1 MEVRFSTLQELTNNS
16 IAAPNIE
23 LYNLPIQYTYMISK
37 REVKYIQSLCHK
49 KQRVADRLF
58 IVEGEK
64 AVDELLQS
72 NWEIK
77 QIYATASWKS
87 DHEQVSAPV
96 EVATMEQI
104 QQMSGLNTAR
114 NVLAL
119 VQMPPDLEPMAA
131 PAGLTLVLDTIQ
143 DPGNMG
149 TLLRIADWFGIK
161 QIIASDSSA
170 DCYNPKVVQASMGS
184 FLRVRVQYTDLGHWL
199 HNYPHPIIGAMM
211 QGTAVYDVK
220 PVLPAALL
228 IGNEGKG
235 ISEAL
240 IPLMSASVSIPRL
253 GGAES
258 LNAAVATGILLSYL
272 TRV

>member
-1 MEVRFSTLQELTNNS
+1 
-16 IAAPNIE
+16 
-23 LYNLPIQYTYMISK
+23 
-37 REVKYIQSLCHK
+37 
-49 KQRVADRLF
+49 
-58 IVEGEK
+58 
-64 AVDELLQS
+64 
-72 NWEIK
+72 
-77 QIYATASWKS
+77 
-87 DHEQVSAPV
+87 
-96 EVATMEQI
+96 
-104 QQMSGLNTAR
+104 
-114 NVLAL
+114 
-119 VQMPPDLEPMAA
+119 MPPDPEPITA

-184 FLRVRVQYTDLGHWL
+184 FLRVTVHYTHLGQWL
-199 HNYPHPIIGAMM
+199 QSYPHPIMGAMM
-211 QGTAVYDVK
+211 EGMSIYDVK
-220 PVLPAALL
+220 SVLPAALL

-240 IPLMSASVSIPRL
+240 LPLISTSLHIPRL

>member
-1 MEVRFSTLQELTNNS
+1 
-16 IAAPNIE
+16 
-23 LYNLPIQYTYMISK
+23 
-37 REVKYIQSLCHK
+37 
-49 KQRVADRLF
+49 
-58 IVEGEK
+58 
-64 AVDELLQS
+64 LQS
-72 NWEIK
+72 HWPVK
-77 QIYATASWKS
+77 QIYATSSWKAN
-87 DHEQVSAPV
+87 HEKVSALV

-104 QQMSGLNTAR
+104 QQMSGLITAR

-119 VQMPPDLEPMAA
+119 VQMPPDLEPQPA

-149 TLLRIADWFGIK
+149 TLLRIADWFGIQ

-184 FLRVRVQYTDLGHWL
+184 FLRVTVHYTDLEQWL
-199 HNYPHPIIGAMM
+199 KSYPHPIMGAMM
-211 QGTAVYDVK
+211 EGTAIYDVK
-220 PVLPAALL
+220 SVLPAALL

-240 IPLMSASVSIPRL
+240 LPLISTSISIPRL
-253 GGAES
+253 GEAES

>member
-1 MEVRFSTLQELTNNS
+1 MEVRFSTLQELTNIS

-72 NWEIK
+72 NWEVK

-119 VQMPPDLEPMAA
+119 VQMPPDSEPMAA

-184 FLRVRVQYTDLGHWL
+184 FLRVRVHYTNLGHWL
-199 HNYPHPIIGAMM
+199 QSYPHPIMGAMM
-211 QGTAVYDVK
+211 VGTAIYDVK
-220 PVLPAALL
+220 PLLPAALL

-235 ISEAL
+235 ISESLLPL
-240 IPLMSASVSIPRL
+240 ISTSVSIPRL
-253 GGAES
+253 GNAES
-258 LNAAVATGILLSYL
+258 LNAAVASGILLSYL

>member
-1 MEVRFSTLQELTNNS
+1 
-16 IAAPNIE
+16 
-23 LYNLPIQYTYMISK
+23 MISK

-64 AVDELLQS
+64 AVEELLQS
-72 NWEIK
+72 HWPVK
-77 QIYATASWKS
+77 QIYATSSWKAN
-87 DHEQVSAPV
+87 HEKVSALV

-119 VQMPPDLEPMAA
+119 VQMPPDLETTLTPG
-131 PAGLTLVLDTIQ
+131 GLTLVLDTIQ

-161 QIIASDSSA
+161 EIIASESSA

-184 FLRVRVQYTDLGHWL
+184 FLRVTVHYTDLINWL
-199 HNYPHPIIGAMM
+199 QSYPHPIMGAMM
-211 QGTAVYDVK
+211 QGTPIYDVK
-220 PVLPAALL
+220 SVLPAALL
-228 IGNEGKG
+228 IGNEGRG

-240 IPLMSASVSIPRL
+240 QPLISTSLHIPRL

>member
-1 MEVRFSTLQELTNNS
+1 MS
-16 IAAPNIE
+16 
-23 LYNLPIQYTYMISK
+23 SK

-49 KQRVADRLF
+49 KQRVLDRLF

-72 NWEIK
+72 NWVVK
-77 QIYATASWKS
+77 QIYATATWKS

-104 QQMSGLNTAR
+104 QQMSGLITAR

-119 VQMPPDLEPMAA
+119 VQMPPDSEPMAA

-149 TLLRIADWFGIK
+149 TLLRIADWFGIQ

-184 FLRVRVQYTDLGHWL
+184 FLRVSVHYTDLGHWL
-199 HNYPHPIIGAMM
+199 QSYPHPIMGAMM
-211 QGTAVYDVK
+211 EGTAIYDVK
-220 PVLPAALL
+220 PLLPAALL

-235 ISEAL
+235 ISESLLPL
-240 IPLMSASVSIPRL
+240 ISTSVSIPRL
-253 GGAES
+253 GNAES
-258 LNAAVATGILLSYL
+258 LNAAVASGILLSYL

>member
-1 MEVRFSTLQELTNNS
+1 
-16 IAAPNIE
+16 
-23 LYNLPIQYTYMISK
+23 MISK

-49 KQRVADRLF
+49 KQRVADRHF

-72 NWEIK
+72 NWAIK
-77 QIYATASWKS
+77 QIYATAGWK
-87 DHEQVSAPV
+87 DNHEQVSTLV
-96 EVATMEQI
+96 EVATIEQI
-104 QQMSGLNTAR
+104 QQMSGLSTAR

-119 VQMPPDLEPMAA
+119 VQMPPDSELRAA

-161 QIIASDSSA
+161 QIIASESSA
-170 DCYNPKVVQASMGS
+170 DCYNPKVVQSSMGS
-184 FLRVRVQYTDLGHWL
+184 FLRVTVHYTNLLLWL
-199 HNYPHPIIGAMM
+199 QSYPHTIMGAMM
-211 QGTAVYDVK
+211 EGTAIYDVK

-228 IGNEGKG
+228 IGNEGNG
-235 ISEAL
+235 ITEAL
-240 IPLMSASVSIPRL
+240 LPFISTSVSIPRL

-258 LNAAVATGILLSYL
+258 LNAAVANGILLSHL

>member
-1 MEVRFSTLQELTNNS
+1 
-16 IAAPNIE
+16 
-23 LYNLPIQYTYMISK
+23 MISK

-72 NWEIK
+72 NWGVK
-77 QIYATASWKS
+77 QIYATASWKA
-87 DHEQVSAPV
+87 DHEQVSASV
-96 EVATMEQI
+96 EVATMEQL
-104 QQMSGLNTAR
+104 QQMSGLITAR

-119 VQMPPDLEPMAA
+119 VQMPSEPELMAD
-131 PAGLTLVLDTIQ
+131 PVGLTLVLDTIQ

-161 QIIASDSSA
+161 QIIASESSA

-184 FLRVRVQYTDLGHWL
+184 FLRVTVHYTDLGDWL
-199 HNYPHPIIGAMM
+199 QHYPHPIIGAMM

-235 ISEAL
+235 IAEAL
-240 IPLMSASVSIPRL
+240 QPYISNSVSIPRL

>member
-1 MEVRFSTLQELTNNS
+1 
-16 IAAPNIE
+16 
-23 LYNLPIQYTYMISK
+23 
-37 REVKYIQSLCHK
+37 
-49 KQRVADRLF
+49 
-58 IVEGEK
+58 
-64 AVDELLQS
+64 
-72 NWEIK
+72 
-77 QIYATASWKS
+77 
-87 DHEQVSAPV
+87 
-96 EVATMEQI
+96 
-104 QQMSGLNTAR
+104 
-114 NVLAL
+114 
-119 VQMPPDLEPMAA
+119 
-131 PAGLTLVLDTIQ
+131 
-143 DPGNMG
+143 
-149 TLLRIADWFGIK
+149 
-161 QIIASDSSA
+161 
-170 DCYNPKVVQASMGS
+170 MGS

>member
-1 MEVRFSTLQELTNNS
+1 
-16 IAAPNIE
+16 
-23 LYNLPIQYTYMISK
+23 MISK

-49 KQRVADRLF
+49 KQRVVDRLF

-64 AVDELLQS
+64 AVEELLQS
-72 NWEIK
+72 HWAVK
-77 QIYATASWKS
+77 QIYATTSWKV
-87 DHEQVSAPV
+87 DHEQVSDLV
-96 EVATMEQI
+96 EVATTEQI
-104 QQMSGLNTAR
+104 QQMSGLITAR

-119 VQMPPDLEPMAA
+119 VQMPPDLEPQPA

-170 DCYNPKVVQASMGS
+170 DCYNSKVVQASMGS
-184 FLRVRVQYTDLGHWL
+184 FLRVTVHYTDLEQWL
-199 HNYPHPIIGAMM
+199 KSYPHPIMGAMM
-211 QGTAVYDVK
+211 EGTAIYDVK
-220 PVLPAALL
+220 SVLPAALL

-240 IPLMSASVSIPRL
+240 LPLISTSINIPRL
-253 GGAES
+253 GEAES

>member
-1 MEVRFSTLQELTNNS
+1 
-16 IAAPNIE
+16 
-23 LYNLPIQYTYMISK
+23 MISK

-72 NWEIK
+72 NWEVK
-77 QIYATASWKS
+77 QIYATAIWKS
-87 DHEQVSAPV
+87 NHEPISPPV

-104 QQMSGLNTAR
+104 QQMSGLITAR

-119 VQMPPDLEPMAA
+119 VQMPPNTEPMAA
-131 PAGLTLVLDTIQ
+131 PAGFTLVLDTIQ

-149 TLLRIADWFGIK
+149 TLLRIADWFGIQ

-184 FLRVRVQYTDLGHWL
+184 FLRVSVHYTDLGHWL
-199 HNYPHPIIGAMM
+199 KSYPYPIMGAMM
-211 QGTAVYDVK
+211 QGTAIYSVK
-220 PVLPAALL
+220 SVLPAALL

-240 IPLMSASVSIPRL
+240 LPFISTSVSIPRL

>member
-1 MEVRFSTLQELTNNS
+1 
-16 IAAPNIE
+16 
-23 LYNLPIQYTYMISK
+23 MISK

-49 KQRVADRLF
+49 KQRVEDRLF

-64 AVDELLQS
+64 AVEELLQS
-72 NWEIK
+72 NWEVK
-77 QIYATASWKS
+77 QIYATTSWKA
-87 DHEQVSAPV
+87 DHEQVSALV
-96 EVATMEQI
+96 EVATREQI
-104 QQMSGLNTAR
+104 QQMSGLITAR

-119 VQMPPDLEPMAA
+119 VQIPPDTEPMLA

-184 FLRVRVQYTDLGHWL
+184 FLRVTVYYTNLGQWL
-199 HNYPHPIIGAMM
+199 QSYPHPIMGAMM
-211 QGTAVYDVK
+211 QGTPIYDVK
-220 PVLPAALL
+220 SVLPAALL

-240 IPLMSASVSIPRL
+240 LPLISTSVSIPRL
-253 GGAES
+253 GNAES

-272 TRV
+272 TQV